1 MTVFVGTSGWQYKDW
16 RGTFYPQ
23 GVPQR
28 LWLEEYARRFA
39 TVENNSAFY
48 GLPERDTFAT
58 WRKRTPEGFVMAV
71 KANRRLTHVERLREP
86 EERVAQLMERAEGLG
101 DRLGP
106 VLLQFPPSLR
116 ADPGLLDAVLAC
128 FPAGVRVAVEPRHAS
143 WWTDRTEAVLVERGA
158 ALCWADRRSRPVTPL
173 WRTADWCYLRLHE
186 GRARPWPA
194 YGRRA
199 LEGWAGRIVEGWPE
213 GADAYV
219 YFNNDPGVEA
229 VRDAASFRRLM
240 SGAGRT
246 VAVPAEPAEGWE
258 TAGPGGRDSS
268 HE

>member
-16 RGTFYPQ
+16 RGTFYPE

-48 GLPERDTFAT
+48 GLPERDTFAA

-86 EERVAQLMERAEGLG
+86 EGMVARLMERAEGLG

-116 ADPGLLDAVLAC
+116 ADPGC
-128 FPAGVRVAVEPRHAS
+128 STRSSPASRRGAGRRGAPAR
-143 WWTDRTEAVLVERGA
+143 LVVDGPDGGGAGERGA

-199 LEGWAGRIVEGWPE
+199 LEGWAGRIAGGWPE

-229 VRDAASFRRLM
+229 VRDAALFRRLM

-246 VAVPAEPAEGWE
+246 VAVPTEPAEGWE
-258 TAGPGGRDSS
+258 TAGRDGRDAS

>member
-16 RGTFYPQ
+16 RGTFYPE

-86 EERVAQLMERAEGLG
+86 EGMVARLMERAEGLG

-143 WWTDRTEAVLVERGA
+143 WWTDRTESVLVGRGA

-240 SGAGRT
+240 SEAGRT
-246 VAVPAEPAEGWE
+246 TAVPAEPVEGWE
-258 TAGPGGRDSS
+258 TAGRGGRDASRQ
-268 HE
+268 